1 MDLHKRTTKRLSILW
16 LVTFVIYCVL
26 VRLINDLST
35 DAPNA
40 FHHIAMIVVLL
51 YFCPLLFCIQRS
63 AKLAE
68 MKKTMV
74 TARFLLVHHIA
85 WFCLGVLEWEVD
97 VF

>member
-40 FHHIAMIVVLL
+40 FFYVL
-51 YFCPLLFCIQRS
+51 
-63 AKLAE
+63 
-68 MKKTMV
+68 V
-74 TARFLLVHHIA
+74 
-85 WFCLGVLEWEVD
+85 
-97 VF
+97 